1 MLEKLKQKD
10 IRWEILQNDHGR
22 TNNRL
27 YRSLFNYMTKKKGGE
42 EEDKT
47 VSDNGGENASS
58 KESVETI
65 NILGKRN

>member
-1 MLEKLKQKD
+1 MLDKLKQKD

-22 TNNRL
+22 ANNKL
-27 YRSLFNYMTKKKGGE
+27 YRSLFNYMVRKIGGE
-42 EEDKT
+42 DEDKT
-47 VSDNGGENASS
+47 VSEHGGENASS